1 MSKWIALLKMNMKLL
16 FRNKGFLFFL
26 CITPIVSAIILNL
39 KMDTAMYENKEEKSN
54 ITELES
60 CSSKAVYVGDTSMFI
75 IKVYDASKTEL
86 SEYLLERLTGTGM
99 FSVCR
104 CDVTGLSE
112 DEVKEQ
118 AKKDAFDDRAGT
130 LLYIKE
136 DFNQC
141 VLEGD
146 YKDAVQIYAVSDD
159 ERWELFETEI
169 TEALS
174 QMHGLGE
181 SVGKDS
187 SKLLKILNSI
197 DESMPQKKVTQL
209 RGKEDL
215 ALTDSQI
222 NQKSCI
228 GYAFAIITLGFLFC
242 GVYVAHT
249 VIEEQ
254 NNKVYTRVML
264 SKVSRQEY
272 LGSKFVVAFIM
283 SAVQTL
289 LLGVCMF
296 VIRDMNF
303 GIHKTSFLLLIF
315 CLGIIFSTI
324 SFLVGVIIGDIMSA
338 NYAVFA
344 LWSISALLSGLYFS
358 LDSAS
363 SVLRTISY
371 LMPQRW
377 FMKAAELLL
386 AGDKGAFSMVLYITM
401 AYLIVILSVGGIG
414 LKIKRVEA

>member
-26 CITPIVSAIILNL
+26 CITPIVTAIILNL
-39 KMDTAMYENKEEKSN
+39 KMDTAMYENKEEKSH

-159 ERWELFETEI
+159 
-169 TEALS
+169 
-174 QMHGLGE
+174 
-181 SVGKDS
+181 
-187 SKLLKILNSI
+187 
-197 DESMPQKKVTQL
+197 
-209 RGKEDL
+209 
-215 ALTDSQI
+215 
-222 NQKSCI
+222 
-228 GYAFAIITLGFLFC
+228 
-242 GVYVAHT
+242 
-249 VIEEQ
+249 
-254 NNKVYTRVML
+254 
-264 SKVSRQEY
+264 
-272 LGSKFVVAFIM
+272 
-283 SAVQTL
+283 
-289 LLGVCMF
+289 
-296 VIRDMNF
+296 
-303 GIHKTSFLLLIF
+303 
-315 CLGIIFSTI
+315 
-324 SFLVGVIIGDIMSA
+324 
-338 NYAVFA
+338 
-344 LWSISALLSGLYFS
+344 
-358 LDSAS
+358 
-363 SVLRTISY
+363 
-371 LMPQRW
+371 
-377 FMKAAELLL
+377 
-386 AGDKGAFSMVLYITM
+386 
-401 AYLIVILSVGGIG
+401 
-414 LKIKRVEA
+414 